1 MDWML
6 EFSQAGKLGFGTRS
20 QGSMLGF
27 ARNLMTEMGLRKA
40 FLAVL
45 RVMGRGGRVL
55 QKGAHRGSCFW
66 RLGIGG
72 GQAGCGEEKSQL

>member
-1 MDWML
+1 
-6 EFSQAGKLGFGTRS
+6 
-20 QGSMLGF
+20 MLGF
-27 ARNLMTEMGLRKA
+27 ARNLMTDMGLRKA

-66 RLGIGG
+66 RLGLEVVKLAVGKKRVSYE
-72 GQAGCGEEKSQL
+72 AGTGLSPE